1 MDIYILIMYYLNMRS
16 RDRLIIQTSQKIKME
31 QIKIGQYVRT
41 TPEYSLTSFKYGEVV
56 EDYGSKVVIVDEES
70 DLYDDRL
77 TFKKSDL
84 IPLTNEEL
92 EYMIKFNLLNN

>member
-16 RDRLIIQTSQKIKME
+16 RDRLIIQTSLRIKME